1 MFTCQTFDEYSN
13 VERQVECYQRA
24 VVLDRY
30 LAVAYFQQGVSNFL
44 LGDFE
49 EALANFNDT
58 LLYLR
63 GNTSIDYD
71 QLGLKFRLFS
81 CEVLFNR
88 GLCYMYLQQIEPG
101 MQDLE
106 YAAKEKVTVDH
117 DVIDDA
123 IREHAD
129 VSDNTRQAFS
139 RGELTTR
146 KGIYGVL
153 NSSGSP
159 LPAQPGQGQE
169 PQNQGL
175 SGQGTPCG
183 SSNRPNP

>member
-1 MFTCQTFDEYSN
+1 
-13 VERQVECYQRA
+13 
-24 VVLDRY
+24 
-30 LAVAYFQQGVSNFL
+30 
-44 LGDFE
+44 
-49 EALANFNDT
+49 
-58 LLYLR
+58 
-63 GNTSIDYD
+63 
-71 QLGLKFRLFS
+71 
-81 CEVLFNR
+81 
-88 GLCYMYLQQIEPG
+88 MYLQQIEPG

-129 VSDNTRQAFS
+129 VSDNTRKASS

-153 NSSGSP
+153 NSRGSP